1 VSRPRVLLLLL
12 DNWHGVARLPA
23 ALHDAGFEVGL
34 VSEPHF
40 FAAKSRYVDRHFP
53 ISVRELR
60 RGRLKSV
67 WQAIEAFA
75 PTFFI
80 PADEYSVRFAEF
92 VLTHS
97 LRLKL
102 SAEVRQLLDFSV
114 AKLSTPSL
122 IGRRARMLDFAEK
135 LGFDC
140 PSHRI
145 VSSLHEA
152 TEFADRH
159 GWPVYLKRDHSSG
172 GYWVKECASE
182 SELAEAYRYLRS
194 ENRST
199 WSINTLRR
207 LPKHIA
213 RSFVFRASPIS
224 LTAAETAISIE
235 SAVQGV
241 PAYHTAV
248 ALQGRWLAG
257 ISAEVED
264 YYPRPT
270 GPSTRVRLHSDDA
283 MDEAACTLVAALS
296 YSGFCGLDFIRRP
309 DGRLTFLEFNARPT
323 PVVHLGS
330 LIGADLCAAL
340 RQALDGIHAPLPQ
353 PSGEMRVALFPQ
365 DWRRPPTAVCRDNL
379 YLDIPRQD
387 PALLDAFK
395 LVLPIDWDRP
405 GPFTGQGQLADA

>member
-1 VSRPRVLLLLL
+1 MTRPRALLLLL

-67 WQAIEAFA
+67 WQAIEDFA

-80 PADEYSVRFAEF
+80 PADEYSVRFAQF

-97 LRLKL
+97 ERLKL
-102 SAEVRQLLDFSV
+102 SAKIRQLLDFSV

-122 IGRRARMLDFAEK
+122 IGHRARMLDFAEK

-140 PSHRI
+140 PRHRI
-145 VSSLHEA
+145 VNNLREA

-172 GYWVKECASE
+172 GYWVKECAS
-182 SELAEAYRYLRS
+182 SSDLAEAYGYLKGEDS
-194 ENRST
+194 SA
-199 WSINTLRR
+199 WSINALRR

-213 RSFVFRASPIS
+213 RSFVFRASPIAVG
-224 LTAAETAISIE
+224 AADTAISIE
-235 SAVQGV
+235 TAVPGA

-270 GPSTRVRLHSDDA
+270 GPSTRVRLHGDHA
-283 MDEAACTLVAALS
+283 MDEAARTLVAALS

-323 PVVHLGS
+323 PVAHLGG

-340 RQALDGIHAPLPQ
+340 RQALDGNHAPLPP
-353 PSGEMRVALFPQ
+353 PSGEKRVALFPQ
-365 DWRRPPTAVCRDNL
+365 DWRRPSAAGYGDNL

-405 GPFTGQGQLADA
+405 DPFL